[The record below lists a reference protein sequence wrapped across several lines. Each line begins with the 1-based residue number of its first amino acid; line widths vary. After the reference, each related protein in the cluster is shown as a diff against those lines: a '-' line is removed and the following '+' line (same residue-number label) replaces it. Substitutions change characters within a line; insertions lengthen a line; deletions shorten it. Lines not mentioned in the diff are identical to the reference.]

1 MKSGHFFRG
10 VLLITAGVLLLLAN
24 MGYLKPY
31 FWWQLIQLWP
41 VLLIAF
47 GIRLMGKDSWT
58 VNIAVLALLGATI
71 GYAVWISQ
79 TDAAIGPKSTSRFNQ
94 SWSQGI
100 DTVDLTVNF
109 GDGRV
114 KIHDGSTELARGV
127 LDYYRD
133 EPVWEFSQENNRA
146 SLQITQE
153 ELRSNSV
160 NIPSI
165 RRQTREWDIA
175 LHYMPEWNIKLNAGA
190 CTLDADFSNVKVS
203 NLQVNTGASDI
214 KIKMGEQT
222 FDSTIVVKAGASN
235 LQLSFPQNSGIKVD
249 ITGALSNNNLTEA
262 GFVKID
268 DSYFSPGYEEAEYRY
283 NLEMSVGVSN
293 IMILQY

>member
-1 MKSGHFFRG
+1 VKSGHFFRG
-10 VLLITAGVLLLLAN
+10 VLLIAAGVLLLLAN
-24 MGYLKPY
+24 VGYLKPY

-47 GIRLMGKDSWT
+47 GLRLMGRDTWT
-58 VNIAVLALLGATI
+58 INLAVLALLAGTI

-79 TDAAIGPKSTSRFNQ
+79 TDAAVGPKSTSRINQ

-100 DTVDLTVNF
+100 ETADLTVNF
-109 GDGRV
+109 GDGRI
-114 KIHDGSTELARGV
+114 KIHEGSTELARGV

-133 EPVWEFSQENNRA
+133 EPKWEFSQEGDRA
-146 SLQITQE
+146 FLEITQE

-165 RRQTREWDIA
+165 RKQIREWDIA
-175 LHYMPEWNIKLNAGA
+175 LHYLPEWNIKFNAGA
-190 CTLDADFSNVKVS
+190 CTLDADLTSLKVN

-214 KIKMGEQT
+214 KIKMGNQSV
-222 FDSTIVVKAGASN
+222 DGTIVVKAGASN
-235 LQLSFPQNSGIKVD
+235 VQLSFPEEAGVKVD

-262 GFVKID
+262 GFVKVD
-268 DSYFSPGYEEAEYRY
+268 DSYFSPGYENAEYFY

-293 IMILQY
+293 IMILRY